1 MLGSPSTRRFEGAP
15 AARVCGVEV
24 PVAVGRTRLLGLAR
38 LDRADAGAG
47 LLIPR
52 CAAVHTFGMRF
63 ELDVVFLDDRLRPL
77 ASRRS
82 LPPRRLAAHRG
93 ARAVL
98 ELPSPAGDSGKF
110 GTVGG
115 EPGALPTG

>member
-1 MLGSPSTRRFEGAP
+1 MPFIVATCVHAAAPERGFAPPRGGRTRRRPSYARSMLGSPSNRRFEGAP

-38 LDRADAGAG
+38 LDRAEAGAG

-63 ELDVVFLDDRLRPL
+63 ELDVVFLDDR
-77 ASRRS
+77 
-82 LPPRRLAAHRG
+82 
-93 ARAVL
+93 
-98 ELPSPAGDSGKF
+98 
-110 GTVGG
+110 
-115 EPGALPTG
+115 

>member
-1 MLGSPSTRRFEGAP
+1 MSRSRSNRRFEGAP
-15 AARVCGVEV
+15 AAEVCGVEV
-24 PVAVGRTRLLGLAR
+24 PVAVGRTRLLGLSH
-38 LDRADAGAG
+38 LDRAEAGAG

-63 ELDVVFLDDRLRPL
+63 ELDVLFLDDCLRPL

-98 ELPSPAGDSGKF
+98 ELPSPAGDCGNF
-110 GTVGG
+110 G
-115 EPGALPTG
+115 